1 MSELIND
8 LESTKIKSF
17 MLKKGYLSKKDFVQ
31 IGTIDC
37 LYNFEL
43 IIELLKISTI
53 KGKEKSVQYGI
64 KLDAKTFNND
74 EYHAFLDIDEVPEL
88 LGAITIIK
96 DSVLP
101 MKEEEYYYSEMAYS
115 TKDNVKVGIYK
126 DEKTKI
132 QYFIS
137 INNQS
142 IFIDSNGLLEFTKL
156 LELSIS
162 KYIDIEKQEI

>member
-1 MSELIND
+1 
-8 LESTKIKSF
+8 
-17 MLKKGYLSKKDFVQ
+17 
-31 IGTIDC
+31 
-37 LYNFEL
+37 
-43 IIELLKISTI
+43 
-53 KGKEKSVQYGI
+53 
-64 KLDAKTFNND
+64 
-74 EYHAFLDIDEVPEL
+74 
-88 LGAITIIK
+88 
-96 DSVLP
+96 